1 MRVRII
7 EPTLKV
13 QNQKKRVCAYARVS
27 TDSEKQEESLENQIQ
42 HYENLI
48 LANPD
53 YEFIGVF
60 ADRGITGTTEKR
72 PEFQKMLQIAKN
84 GKVDLIITKSIS
96 RFARNTTI
104 VLKTVRQLKDI
115 GVEVKFEK
123 ENIETLSGDG
133 ELMLTVLSS
142 FSQEES
148 KNVSDN
154 IKWRMRKKF
163 QQGEMIINT
172 KRFLG
177 YDKDE
182 YGDLVINPKEAEVV
196 KRIFNEYLN
205 GKGCFTIAEGL
216 REEGVPTV
224 AGGTW
229 RDSTILRIL
238 KNEKYKGDAL
248 LQKYYT
254 SDHLRK
260 KKVKNNG
267 EVESYYIEDDHVPI
281 VSREAW
287 ETVQEEI
294 KKRAK
299 KKGVIEGDT
308 KKYKRRYPLTGML
321 YCSKCGSSLRRRT
334 WNTKHSCKKI
344 VWQCSNYVKNGKNA
358 CRGTSIDD
366 EVISKLNIKEETVVK
381 EEVRNGKK
389 YYSYTSKIQQNQHS
403 TSSKVTEKENGCIL
417 QGINRPSRTVIK
429 L

>member
-13 QNQKKRVCAYARVS
+13 QNQKKRVCAYARGS

-42 HYENLI
+42 YYENLI
-48 LANPD
+48 LVNPD

-60 ADRGITGTTEKR
+60 ADRGITGTTEER
-72 PEFQKMLQIAKN
+72 PEFQKMLQIARN

-96 RFARNTTI
+96 RFARNATI
-104 VLKTVRQLKDI
+104 VLETVRQLKDI

-196 KRIFNEYLN
+196 KRIFNEYLS
-205 GKGCFTIAEGL
+205 GKGCFTIAKGL

-299 KKGVIEGDT
+299 EKGIILGNT

-381 EEVRNGKK
+381 EEFRNGKK
-389 YYSYTSKIQQNQHS
+389 YYSYTGKSQQNQHS
-403 TSSKVTEKENGCIL
+403 TRCKVTEKENGCIL

>member
-13 QNQKKRVCAYARVS
+13 QNQKKKVCAYARVS
-27 TDSEKQEESLENQIQ
+27 TDSEKQEESLENQIKY
-42 HYENLI
+42 YENLI
-48 LANPD
+48 STNPA
-53 YEFIGVF
+53 YEFMGVF
-60 ADRGITGTTEKR
+60 ADRGITGTTEER
-72 PEFQKMLQIAKN
+72 PEFQKMMSFCRQ
-84 GKVDLIITKSIS
+84 GKIDLIVTKSIS
-96 RFARNTTI
+96 RFARNTAT
-104 VLKTVRQLKDI
+104 VLRTVRELKLLNI
-115 GVEVKFEK
+115 EVRFEK
-123 ENIETLSGDG
+123 ENINTLSGDG

-142 FSQEES
+142 FAQEES
-148 KNVSDN
+148 KNISDN

-196 KRIFNEYLN
+196 KRIFNEYLA
-205 GKGCFTIAEGL
+205 GKGCFTIARQL
-216 REEGVPTV
+216 REEGVATV

-254 SDHLRK
+254 PDHLRK
-260 KKVKNNG
+260 KTIKNNG
-267 EVESYYIEDDHVPI
+267 EVDSYYIEDNHVPI
-281 VSREAW
+281 VSRETW
-287 ETVQEEI
+287 EAVQEET

-299 KKGVIEGDT
+299 DKGIVSGDT

-321 YCSKCGSSLRRRT
+321 YCSKCGSTLRRRT
-334 WNTKHSCKKI
+334 WNSKLSYRKI
-344 VWQCSNYVKNGKNA
+344 VWQCSNYIKNGKNA
-358 CRGTSIDD
+358 CKGTAIDD
-366 EVISKLNIKEETVVK
+366 DIVSRLNIKEETIVK

-389 YYSYTSKIQQNQHS
+389 YYSYTSKRTQNQHS
-403 TSSKVTEKENGCIL
+403 TNNRIAQKENGGIL
-417 QGINRPSRTVIK
+417 QGINRPGRTVIK